1 MPKAMKT
8 GDRRQATSTVGRL
21 VAYGLGIRVTQF
33 LIRTIGFRRAVRFLG
48 AVAAFRDQSEEGDP
62 RRWVAEVDKVTLRP
76 RTPSCLDRSV
86 FLWFVLRLHGIDGD
100 LRIGIAPNDDT
111 IEGHA
116 WVELDGDVL
125 NDADDIAKHFAVFDG
140 DPIGLAFS

>member
-1 MPKAMKT
+1 MT
-8 GDRRQATSTVGRL
+8 TDNHGQATSTLGRL
-21 VAYGLGIRVTQF
+21 ALYGLGLRTIQS
-33 LIRTIGFRRAVRFLG
+33 LIRTIGFRRTVRLLG
-48 AVAAFRDQSEEGDP
+48 LIAPSRGTPSQDEPGLWAAEI
-62 RRWVAEVDKVTLRP
+62 DKVTLRP

-100 LRIGIAPNDDT
+100 LRIGITANEDT
-111 IEGHA
+111 IDGHA

-125 NDADDIAKHFAVFDG
+125 NDADDIAQHFAVFDG

>member
-1 MPKAMKT
+1 MPKAMT
-8 GDRRQATSTVGRL
+8 TNSQRQATSTVGRL
-21 VAYGLGIRVTQF
+21 AVYGLGLRITQS
-33 LIRTIGFRRAVRFLG
+33 LIRTIGFRRTVRLLG
-48 AVAAFRDQSEEGDP
+48 SIAPSRDASSKDEPALWAAEI
-62 RRWVAEVDKVTLRP
+62 DKVTIRP

-100 LRIGIAPNDDT
+100 LRIGIAPSGDT
-111 IEGHA
+111 NEGHA

-125 NDADDIAKHFAVFDG
+125 NDADDIAQHFAVFDG

>member
-1 MPKAMKT
+1 MST
-8 GDRRQATSTVGRL
+8 DNHRQATSTVGRL
-21 VAYGLGIRVTQF
+21 AIYGLGLRAVQS
-33 LIRTIGFRRAVRFLG
+33 LIRTIGFRRTVRLLDSIAPSRDAPSEDEPG
-48 AVAAFRDQSEEGDP
+48 LWAAEI
-62 RRWVAEVDKVTLRP
+62 DKVTVRP

-100 LRIGIAPNDDT
+100 LRIGIAPNGDT
-111 IEGHA
+111 IDGHA

-125 NDADDIAKHFAVFDG
+125 NDAEDIAEHFAVFDG